1 MNPWLILCFVLSLI
15 AAYEGGEWRGDAKG
29 AARVQQLWDK
39 DKAAQAE
46 QYAKD
51 QAAARDKEQILQAE
65 ADRIRKEKDEQIR
78 NSEARATALANSLRN
93 RPEQPTQG
101 GAGAKGANAG
111 QAAAGCNGTGLYRQD
126 AEFLAREAARANQLR
141 AALKEC
147 YGRIDSVTAGQN

>member
-1 MNPWLILCFVLSLI
+1 MNPWVILAFVLALI
-15 AAYEGGEWRGDAKG
+15 GAYEAGEWRGDTKG
-29 AARVQQLWDK
+29 AARVQQAWDK

-51 QAAARDKEQILQAE
+51 QEAARAKEQELQAA

-93 RPEQPTQG
+93 RPEQPAKDG
-101 GAGAKGANAG
+101 SAAKGAGAG
-111 QAAAGCNGTGLYRQD
+111 QAAAGCDGTGLYRSN

-147 YGRIDSVTAGQN
+147 YGRIDSVTQGQN